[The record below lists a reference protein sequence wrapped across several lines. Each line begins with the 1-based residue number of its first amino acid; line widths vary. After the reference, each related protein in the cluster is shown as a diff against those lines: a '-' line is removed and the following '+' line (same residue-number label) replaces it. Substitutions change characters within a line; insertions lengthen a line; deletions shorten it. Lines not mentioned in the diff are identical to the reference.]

1 MRARAMTRCG
11 SRGWITV
18 LALAVAAPALA
29 EQPLWEL
36 GLGGTALSVPHYRG
50 SDQSHDW
57 VLPIPFAV
65 YRGRIFRATREGARA
80 VLMESDRLDFDISFA
95 ISPPTR
101 SRDNVARSGMP
112 DLAATIEAGPNMN
125 LMLARGA
132 AWKLQ
137 FRLPV
142 RAVVTLASNPRTV
155 GWTASPVLNLDLDV
169 KDGNVGLQFGPLAA
183 TRAHHAYYYDVAPA
197 YATVGRPAY
206 DAPGGGAGWRVT
218 AGGSRRFGKLWVA
231 GFVRAS
237 SVAGAAFDASPL
249 VRQRSN
255 VSFGIALSW
264 VLAASE
270 TLVPDDR

>member
-1 MRARAMTRCG
+1 MRRGACGAAMAA
-11 SRGWITV
+11 
-18 LALAVAAPALA
+18 LALAFTPARA
-29 EQPLWEL
+29 TQPLWEL
-36 GLGGTALSVPHYRG
+36 GLGGTALTVPHYRG

-169 KDGNVGLQFGPLAA
+169 KDGNLGLQFGPLAA

-206 DAPGGGAGWRVT
+206 DAPGGGAGWGFT

-237 SVAGAAFDASPL
+237 SVAGAAFEPSPL
-249 VRQRSN
+249 VRQRENLSYG
-255 VSFGIALSW
+255 VALSW
-264 VLAASE
+264 VFAASA
-270 TLVPDDR
+270 TQVPDDR